1 MKDQPPQRARP
12 GKSLPSRPHAPSGS
26 GIFLLIL
33 GFMPLAAVAQAMR
46 NADPSGVPD
55 TVLGPTLV
63 AIIAVITLNSVFVA
77 AGTAIELL
85 RQGHLRQVERD
96 DVRSGRIVV
105 LMADKPRFIAGCTLG
120 SQTMRAWMMLLC
132 FVPAPAFATWLVE
145 RALVSEGYPGVLIA
159 GVIITIPV
167 AAVNL
172 VFGELVPKSYAAIHP
187 MRTAANLFRFVQAFT
202 VVFSVPSRILT
213 EMADIIAK
221 RFGGRATF
229 ALPNQA
235 EEEIKNL
242 VESAQ
247 ETGEIE
253 AEERELIHSVFEFT
267 DTVAREVM
275 TPRVDLDAVNIDT
288 DPSDIIRVIQ
298 ESGHSRIPVFED
310 TDDQIIGIIH
320 AKDLLT
326 ARLKGDLPLNLRTL
340 LRPALFVPEN
350 KDLYDLLRDLRLSR
364 SQMAIVQDE
373 FGGTAGIVTIEDI
386 VEELVG
392 DIVDEYDVET
402 PDITPDGIGFHVNGK
417 TNLDD
422 LNGEVGSNFDSEEFD
437 TVAGFVFGLFG
448 RQPKVGEYITDGD
461 YRFCVV
467 ESDGRRITRLRL
479 ERIDDTLDDNPV
491 NA

>member
-1 MKDQPPQRARP
+1 
-12 GKSLPSRPHAPSGS
+12 
-26 GIFLLIL
+26 
-33 GFMPLAAVAQAMR
+33 
-46 NADPSGVPD
+46 
-55 TVLGPTLV
+55 
-63 AIIAVITLNSVFVA
+63 
-77 AGTAIELL
+77 
-85 RQGHLRQVERD
+85 
-96 DVRSGRIVV
+96 
-105 LMADKPRFIAGCTLG
+105 
-120 SQTMRAWMMLLC
+120 
-132 FVPAPAFATWLVE
+132 
-145 RALVSEGYPGVLIA
+145 
-159 GVIITIPV
+159 
-167 AAVNL
+167 
-172 VFGELVPKSYAAIHP
+172 
-187 MRTAANLFRFVQAFT
+187 
-202 VVFSVPSRILT
+202 
-213 EMADIIAK
+213 
-221 RFGGRATF
+221 
-229 ALPNQA
+229 
-235 EEEIKNL
+235 
-242 VESAQ
+242 
-247 ETGEIE
+247 
-253 AEERELIHSVFEFT
+253 
-267 DTVAREVM
+267 M